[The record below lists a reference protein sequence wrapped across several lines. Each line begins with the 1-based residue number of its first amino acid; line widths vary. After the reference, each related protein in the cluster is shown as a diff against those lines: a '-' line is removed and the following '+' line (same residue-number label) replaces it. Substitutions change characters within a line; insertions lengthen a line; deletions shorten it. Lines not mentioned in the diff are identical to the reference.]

1 MADLLSPPTDPRQL
15 RQMVIERTG
24 PIVMPGCFDALGARL
39 IELAGFDAV
48 YMTGFGTAASLLGRP
63 DIGLLGGA
71 EMIDNARRI
80 AAAVNVPVLADADTG
95 YGNAINVIHT
105 VRQYEQAGVA
115 AIHLEDQVHPK
126 RCGHM
131 DGKEVV
137 PADEFAAKVRAA
149 TEARTSDNFLIV
161 ARTDAKAPHGLDEA
175 RRRADLALEAGA
187 DVLFIEA
194 LQTPDEIQT
203 VADTYRGTPL
213 LFNWVEGGKTPQL
226 TYSELSE
233 LGYAIVIMPITTLLA
248 ATGAITTILDQVKAE
263 GTPADVADKIEVPLP
278 EFADFTEMVGLP
290 EVLDLQHRFA

>member
-1 MADLLSPPTDPRQL
+1 MS
-15 RQMVIERTG
+15 EGNG
-24 PIVMPGCFDALGARL
+24 PIVMPGCYDALGARL
-39 IELAGFDAV
+39 IELAGFDGV

-63 DIGLLGGA
+63 DVGLLGGA

-80 AAAVNVPVLADADTG
+80 AAAVNLPVLADADTG

-115 AIHLEDQVHPK
+115 AIHLEDQIHPK

-137 PADEFAAKVRAA
+137 AANEFAAKIRAA
-149 TEARTSDNFLIV
+149 TEARASDDFLIV
-161 ARTDAKAPHGLDEA
+161 ARTDAKAPHGMDEA
-175 RRRADLALEAGA
+175 RRRADMALKAGA

-203 VADTYRGTPL
+203 VADAYRGTPL

-226 TYSELSE
+226 NYSELTE
-233 LGYAIVIMPITTLLA
+233 LGFAIVIMPITTLLA
-248 ATGAITTILDQVKAE
+248 ATGAMTAVLEQLKAE

-278 EFADFTEMVGLP
+278 EFSDFTDMVGLP

>member
-1 MADLLSPPTDPRQL
+1 
-15 RQMVIERTG
+15 
-24 PIVMPGCFDALGARL
+24 MPGCYDPLGARL

-63 DIGLLGGA
+63 DVGLLGGA

-95 YGNAINVIHT
+95 YGNAINIIHT

-137 PADEFAAKVRAA
+137 AADEFAAKIRAA
-149 TEARTSDNFLIV
+149 TQARSSNSFLIV
-161 ARTDAKAPHGLDEA
+161 ARTDAKAPHGMDEA
-175 RRRADLALEAGA
+175 RRRADMALEAGA

-194 LQTPDEIQT
+194 LQTPDEIET
-203 VADTYRGTPL
+203 VADAYRGTPL
-213 LFNWVEGGKTPQL
+213 LFNWVEGGKTPKL
-226 TYSELSE
+226 TYSELTE
-233 LGYAIVIMPITTLLA
+233 LGFAIVIMPITTLLA
-248 ATGAITTILDQVKAE
+248 ATGAMTTVLDQIRAD
-263 GTPADVADKIEVPLP
+263 GTPADIADKIEVALP
-278 EFADFTEMVGLP
+278 EFSDFTETIGLP
-290 EVLDLQHRFA
+290 EILDLQHRFA